1 MLYIE
6 RGAVTI
12 TASEISGAGAT
23 SIPIWGFSTEAV
35 PGSGMSPGPVIEA
48 LVGQTITIEVINDD
62 AVDHRFEIEG
72 LLTSTDTI
80 IGGEAASFTITPTEA
95 GIYRYGDPDARSRAM
110 GLYGALVVR
119 PADGSDTAWEN
130 GPAFDQERTWVVTDM
145 DKTWNDTLWFNPV
158 PATYNPNYF
167 LMNGKNGFA
176 AKQDPLSTLDGNVG
190 EVFLVRIIN
199 AGQYDQA
206 LHFHANHFQ
215 ILSQDGVKVSDLAD
229 APWVTTVNVKRG
241 STAMVLYT
249 LDKPG
254 TYPVHVHSAHMET
267 GNGVYLNGTAT
278 HIIAQ

>member
-1 MLYIE
+1 VLYIE
-6 RGAVTI
+6 RGTVTI
-12 TASEISGAGAT
+12 SASEISGNGAT
-23 SIPIWGFSTEAV
+23 TIPVWGFSSEGV
-35 PGSGMSPGPVIEA
+35 YGSGMTPGPVIDA
-48 LVGQTITIEVINDD
+48 VVGQTITIDVINDD
-62 AVDHRFEIEG
+62 ALEHRFEIEG
-72 LLTSTDTI
+72 ILTNTDVI
-80 IGGEAASFTITPTEA
+80 LGGDSATFTVTLNEA
-95 GIYRYGDPDARSRAM
+95 GVYRYGDPDARSRAM
-110 GLYGALVVR
+110 GLFGALVVR
-119 PADGSDTAWEN
+119 PADGSSTAWGN
-130 GPAFDQERTWVVTDM
+130 GPSYDQERTWVVTDM

-158 PATYNPNYF
+158 PATYAPNYF

-176 AKQDPLSTLDGNVG
+176 AMHDPLSALEGNVG
-190 EVFLVRIIN
+190 EVFLVRIVN

-215 ILSQDGVKVSDLAD
+215 VISQDGIKVTDIAD

-241 STAMVLYT
+241 SSAMVLYT